1 MGDVLEKMIPKAAA
15 EADSKRGIE
24 HAKISGGAR
33 KPLLVLMLGHL
44 ADVYALKGEYEKA
57 ENTYSKVLAV
67 TDQAQ
72 DVDEGGH
79 SQPLAN
85 EAELYIKWKRYPQA
99 MESSTR
105 ALKIVD
111 EMGNRSSSPA
121 ICKLN
126 RRTRVASRAAQEY
139 EGMRDF

>member
-1 MGDVLEKMIPKAAA
+1 MGDVREKMIPKAAA

-111 EMGNRSSSPA
+111 EAFWETDPR
-121 ICKLN
+121 L
-126 RRTRVASRAAQEY
+126 RRYVNSIVARE
-139 EGMRDF
+139 